1 MYYYTANINKYA
13 ILFYK
18 NLKNILSR
26 DNSILSNIVKSMR
39 TNDFKIKCM
48 YKYNINIH
56 CFMHIFI
63 SRCMRG
69 FIKIYDLKHE
79 FELIYLRFRGLI
91 SKNMAKI
98 LFT

>member
-1 MYYYTANINKYA
+1 MYDYTTNVNKYA

-18 NLKNILSR
+18 NLKNILSGH
-26 DNSILSNIVKSMR
+26 NSILLDIVKSMY
-39 TNDFKIKCM
+39 TNDFRRMCMHKYKINM
-48 YKYNINIH
+48 H

-63 SRCMRG
+63 SRCIRD
-69 FIKIYDLKHE
+69 FIKIYDLKNE
-79 FELIYLRFRGLI
+79 FELIYLTLRGLI

>member
-1 MYYYTANINKYA
+1 MYDYTTNANKYA

-18 NLKNILSR
+18 NLKNILSG
-26 DNSILSNIVKSMR
+26 DNLILLDIVKSMHI
-39 TNDFKIKCM
+39 NDFRRRCV

-56 CFMHIFI
+56 YFMHIFI
-63 SRCMRG
+63 SRCIRA
-69 FIKIYDLKHE
+69 FINIYDLKHE
-79 FELIYLRFRGLI
+79 FELIYLRLRGLI